1 MMTYKKYD
9 EQFKKRI
16 VKLHIEGKSVPDLG
30 AEYGISPTSI
40 YTWVKTYSNI
50 ETTISPKKLNEIS
63 KENIRLKKEVE
74 ILKQAMSIMSSK

>member
-1 MMTYKKYD
+1 MMTYKRYD

-30 AEYGISPTSI
+30 VEYGVSPTSI
-40 YTWVKTYSNI
+40 YTWVKIYSNI

-63 KENIRLKKEVE
+63 RENIRLKKEVE